1 MKAVVTKPKPTDAAR
16 AKIVAGARKHFLASG
31 FRSVTMDDLA
41 EELGMSKKTLYAH
54 FPSKT
59 GLVEAVM
66 QDKVSSIDADL
77 EAVSAAENL
86 SFATSLHQ
94 LLACAQKHLDE
105 IQPVFLRD
113 IRRDAPEVFAAIEE
127 RRSTMIQHHFGRVLG
142 QGRKDGMIRKD
153 VPMRLIVE
161 VLLGATRAIM
171 NPQKLGELGI
181 TPKAGYAGI
190 ITLLLQGALTE
201 KGRTQL

>member
-1 MKAVVTKPKPTDAAR
+1 MKVAVSKPKPTDAAR
-16 AKIVAGARKHFLASG
+16 LRIVAGARKHFLASG

-66 QDKVSSIDADL
+66 QDKISSIDTDL

-113 IRRDAPEVFAAIEE
+113 VRRDAPEVFAVIEE
-127 RRSTMIQHHFGRVLG
+127 RRSAMIQHHFGRVLG

-153 VPMRLIVE
+153 VPMRLIIE

>member
-1 MKAVVTKPKPTDAAR
+1 MKAVVSKPKPTDAAR

-66 QDKVSSIDADL
+66 HDKVSSIDADL

-86 SFATSLHQ
+86 PFATSLHQ

-127 RRSTMIQHHFGRVLG
+127 RRSAMIQHHFGRVLG

-181 TPKAGYAGI
+181 TPKAGYAAI

>member
-1 MKAVVTKPKPTDAAR
+1 
-16 AKIVAGARKHFLASG
+16 
-31 FRSVTMDDLA
+31 MDDLA
-41 EELGMSKKTLYAH
+41 AELGMSKKTLYAH

-59 GLVEAVM
+59 GLVEAVL
-66 QDKVSSIDADL
+66 QDKISSIDADL
-77 EAVSAAENL
+77 ESISGAESPSFVS
-86 SFATSLHQ
+86 SLQQ

-113 IRRDAPEVFAAIEE
+113 VRRDAPEVFAAIED
-127 RRSTMIQHHFGRVLG
+127 RRSAMIQHHFGRVLG

-153 VPMRLIVE
+153 VPMRLIIE

-181 TPKAGYAGI
+181 TPKAGYAAI
-190 ITLLLQGALTE
+190 ITMLLEGALTA
-201 KGRTQL
+201 KGRTLL